1 MGLILG
7 PVLGGLLYD
16 RHGYYAAFSLAF
28 ALIGFDL
35 VLRII
40 LVEKKIAVRYNAA
53 PSTVA
58 EEETGQSVKLTQLSP
73 PEGTQE
79 STEPTPST
87 PSPVLAVRESKVPP
101 VIRILKYPRLL
112 VALFLSFVQALILSA
127 FDATLP
133 LYLNSLF
140 GFTAL
145 ESGAFRYFV
154 TDFRFVIYGYRI
166 TSVLLLTPRRL
177 DL

>member
-1 MGLILG
+1 VGQAMAYVSSAMSMGLILG

-16 RHGYYAAFSLAF
+16 RRGYYAAFALAF

-58 EEETGQSVKLTQLSP
+58 GETGQSVKLTQLSRL
-73 PEGTQE
+73 ERTQE
-79 STEPTPST
+79 STEQTPST
-87 PSPVLAVRESKVPP
+87 PLPVLTVRKSRIPP

-145 ESGAFRYFV
+145 ESGASR
-154 TDFRFVIYGYRI
+154 
-166 TSVLLLTPRRL
+166 SS
-177 DL
+177 